1 MKLKASNWPAEA
13 RDNLGE
19 EVDWSNW
26 RLRVYRHSASRL
38 SGEKEGREE
47 KCVFDLKML
56 KQMSIWEWRG

>member
-26 RLRVYRHSASRL
+26 RLRVYRHSTSRPRGRG
-38 SGEKEGREE
+38 GEEGEM
-47 KCVFDLKML
+47 CF
-56 KQMSIWEWRG
+56 